1 MKNTYLF
8 PNSYRRIGQI
18 LAIPSAL
25 LCGYYLFFADG
36 DLLPCR
42 MFSVLSFEL
51 FSSVEW
57 FTMVETDAMR
67 QISIV
72 LFTISLLFIAFSREK
87 EEDEYMEYLRSRSM
101 RWAMLISGIV
111 TIVVTLLVYN
121 LAYLYFVFI
130 NLYLILILFILK
142 YRIDLHRLRKVGDD

>member
-51 FSSVEW
+51 FSSIEW

-72 LFTISLLFIAFSREK
+72 LFTISLLLIAFSREK

-142 YRIDLHRLRKVGDD
+142 YRIDLHRLRKTGND

>member
-18 LAIPSAL
+18 LAIPLAL

-142 YRIDLHRLRKVGDD
+142 YRIDLHRLRKTGND

>member
-142 YRIDLHRLRKVGDD
+142 YRIDLHRLRKTGND

>member
-1 MKNTYLF
+1 MKNAYLF

-18 LAIPSAL
+18 LAIPSAF
-25 LCGYYLFFADG
+25 LCGYYLFFADS
-36 DLLPCR
+36 DLMPCR

-57 FTMVETDAMR
+57 FKIVEADMIK
-67 QISIV
+67 QMSIV
-72 LFTISLLFIAFSREK
+72 LFTISLLLIAFSREK

-101 RWAMLISGIV
+101 RWAMLTSGVV

-121 LAYLYFVFI
+121 IAYLYFVFI

-142 YRIDLHRLRKVGDD
+142 YRIDLHRLRKTGDD

>member
-1 MKNTYLF
+1 
-8 PNSYRRIGQI
+8 
-18 LAIPSAL
+18 
-25 LCGYYLFFADG
+25 
-36 DLLPCR
+36 
-42 MFSVLSFEL
+42 
-51 FSSVEW
+51 
-57 FTMVETDAMR
+57 MVETDAMR

-142 YRIDLHRLRKVGDD
+142 YRIDLHRLRKTGND

>member
-1 MKNTYLF
+1 MKNTYVF

>member
-1 MKNTYLF
+1 MKNAYLF
-8 PNSYRRIGQI
+8 PSSYRRIGQV
-18 LAIPSAL
+18 LAIPSVL

-42 MFSVLSFEL
+42 MFSVLSFDL

-57 FTMVETDAMR
+57 FKMVETDAMR
-67 QISIV
+67 HISIV
-72 LFTISLLFIAFSREK
+72 LFTVSLLLIAFSREK

-101 RWAMLISGIV
+101 RWAMLTSGII

-142 YRIDLHRLRKVGDD
+142 YRIDLHRLRKTGND

>member
-1 MKNTYLF
+1 MRILF
-8 PNSYRRIGQI
+8 VFCGWR
-18 LAIPSAL
+18 LAAL
-25 LCGYYLFFADG
+25 
-36 DLLPCR
+36 PH
-42 MFSVLSFEL
+42 VL

-57 FTMVETDAMR
+57 FKMVETDAMR

-72 LFTISLLFIAFSREK
+72 LFTVSLLLIAFSREK

-101 RWAMLISGIV
+101 RWAMLTSGII

-142 YRIDLHRLRKVGDD
+142 YRIDLHRLRKTGND

>member
-18 LAIPSAL
+18 LAIPSVL

>member
-18 LAIPSAL
+18 LAIPSVL

-67 QISIV
+67 QISFV

-87 EEDEYMEYLRSRSM
+87 EEDEYMEYLRSHSM

-142 YRIDLHRLRKVGDD
+142 YRIDLHRLRKTGND